1 MTKKRRRP
9 IHLHVMV
16 SEEEQALIQQR
27 MTESGIRNMGAY
39 MRKMALNGYVLHV
52 DLSPVRELVS
62 LQRRCSNNLNQVA
75 IQANTYG
82 GIYPE
87 EIAALQRDYAALW
100 GPLSDLLKKLPGFH
114 YFGTICPEVLKAGG
128 ILVVP
133 PGQRY
138 NYHVRNHK
146 PHFSRRYQ
154 AMRII
159 LKLLSAPFV
168 LALTLLVAVL
178 NFAFSFAS
186 WVFYALSFLCLIG
199 ALFALFTGDRWGIQG
214 LVIAFAVSPFGLP
227 AVAEWLINKLDSL
240 NYSLKSF
247 ITG

>member
-27 MTESGIRNMGAY
+27 MAESGIRNMGAY

-82 GIYPE
+82 GIYLE

-100 GPLSDLLKKLPGFH
+100 GPLSDLLKKLS
-114 YFGTICPEVLKAGG
+114 A
-128 ILVVP
+128 LVELSSCRGVAYAAP
-133 PGQRY
+133 RFSLLRDNLSRGAE
-138 NYHVRNHK
+138 
-146 PHFSRRYQ
+146 SRRHPCCPS
-154 AMRII
+154 RTE
-159 LKLLSAPFV
+159 V
-168 LALTLLVAVL
+168 
-178 NFAFSFAS
+178 
-186 WVFYALSFLCLIG
+186 
-199 ALFALFTGDRWGIQG
+199 
-214 LVIAFAVSPFGLP
+214 
-227 AVAEWLINKLDSL
+227 
-240 NYSLKSF
+240 
-247 ITG
+247 